1 MRPSKKEQDTR
12 HVPLSRAIQPM
23 IYEQSYRVHT
33 FLSKLSPFIQ
43 NIHDTARL
51 PPSDYRAAEARQ
63 EYLANTPPP
72 AIERKNDGGDEE
84 EEGRGARGMERYR
97 RLILRAAPVRG

>member
-23 IYEQSYRVHT
+23 IYEQSYRAHT
-33 FLSKLSPFIQ
+33 FLPKLSPFIQ

-63 EYLANTPPP
+63 EYLAVKIPLLLPSKGKTT
-72 AIERKNDGGDEE
+72 AATRRKKGEEREE
-84 EEGRGARGMERYR
+84 WRD
-97 RLILRAAPVRG
+97 IVD